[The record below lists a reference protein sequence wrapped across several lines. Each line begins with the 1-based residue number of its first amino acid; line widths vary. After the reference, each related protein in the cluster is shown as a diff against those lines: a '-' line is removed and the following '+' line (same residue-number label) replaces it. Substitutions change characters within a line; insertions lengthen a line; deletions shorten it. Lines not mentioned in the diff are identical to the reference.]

1 MHRSRID
8 IAGLSLTATLAG
20 SPEKPALVL
29 LHGWPHSSR
38 VYDAVADELGQHHFV
53 IAFDLP
59 EIGDSRGAPSSGE
72 KTVLADL
79 ILGAA
84 ERAGARKPVI
94 TGFDVG
100 GMIAYAAA
108 RDHGQRVAG
117 AVVTNTVVPGIDPWA
132 EVLANPHIWHF
143 AFHAI
148 PELPE
153 KLVSGHQREY
163 FDYFINM
170 LVGNKRAVTQE
181 LRDEFASAYERPE
194 ALKAGF
200 DWYRALEAD
209 AKHNAQPVQIGTPLL
224 YLRGDADGRTPEPYV
239 AGLKKAGAQH
249 VSSAVLRSCGEIAP
263 VEASEDFVR
272 IVGRFAADCRR

>member
-8 IAGLSLTATLAG
+8 IAGLSLGATLAG

-38 VYDAVADELGQHHFV
+38 VYDGVADEFGQHHFV

-59 EIGDSRGAPSSGE
+59 EIGDSRGAPASAE
-72 KTVLADL
+72 KTVLADV

-84 ERAGARKPVI
+84 ERAGAKRPVI
-94 TGFDVG
+94 AGFDVG
-100 GMIAYAAA
+100 GMVAYAAA
-108 RDHGQRVAG
+108 RDHGQRISG
-117 AVVTNTVVPGIDPWA
+117 AVVANTVIPGIDPWA

-153 KLVSGHQREY
+153 KLVTGHQREY
-163 FDYFINM
+163 FDYFIGM
-170 LVGNKRAVTQE
+170 LVGNKRAVTPE
-181 LRDEFASAYERPE
+181 LRDVFARAYERPA
-194 ALKAGF
+194 ALKTGF

-209 AKHNAQPVQIGTPLL
+209 AKHNAQPVQVSTPLL

-239 AGLKKAGAQH
+239 AGLKRAGAQRI
-249 VSSAVLRSCGEIAP
+249 SSDVMRGGEIAP
-263 VEASEDFVR
+263 VEAPEDFVR
-272 IVGRFAADCRR
+272 IVGRFAADCQR

>member
-8 IAGLSLTATLAG
+8 IAGFSLAATLAG

-38 VYDAVADELGQHHFV
+38 VYDAVVDELGQRHFV

-59 EIGDSRGAPSSGE
+59 EIGDSRGSPASGE
-72 KTVLADL
+72 KTALADVVL
-79 ILGAA
+79 RAA
-84 ERAGARKPVI
+84 EQAGARNIVI
-94 TGFDVG
+94 AGFDVG

-117 AVVTNTVVPGIDPWA
+117 AVVMNTVIPGLDPWTA
-132 EVLANPHIWHF
+132 VLSNPHIWHF
-143 AFHAI
+143 ALHAI

-153 KLVSGHQREY
+153 KLVGGHQREY
-163 FDYFINM
+163 FDYFINA
-170 LVGNKRAVTQE
+170 LVGNKRAVTSE
-181 LRDEFASAYERPE
+181 LRDELARAYERPE

-209 AKHNAQPVQIGTPLL
+209 ARHNARPKQIRTPLL

-239 AGLKKAGAQH
+239 AGLKQAGAQH
-249 VSSAVLRSCGEIAP
+249 VSSDVLRGCGEIAP
-263 VEASEDFVR
+263 VESPQDFVR
-272 IVGRFAADCRR
+272 LVGRFAADCQR